1 MEAPRC
7 INGAM
12 PEGSIS
18 VTFGH
23 RLLYIAA
30 KQLLEVES
38 RDEWLGSSDSLVL
51 SFRAK
56 REISL
61 AEL

>member
-1 MEAPRC
+1 MFRGVVHKNIEAPRC

-23 RLLYIAA
+23 RLFYVAA
-30 KQLLEVES
+30 KLLLQPRSVKA
-38 RDEWLGSSDSLVL
+38 GMSS
-51 SFRAK
+51 
-56 REISL
+56 
-61 AEL
+61 